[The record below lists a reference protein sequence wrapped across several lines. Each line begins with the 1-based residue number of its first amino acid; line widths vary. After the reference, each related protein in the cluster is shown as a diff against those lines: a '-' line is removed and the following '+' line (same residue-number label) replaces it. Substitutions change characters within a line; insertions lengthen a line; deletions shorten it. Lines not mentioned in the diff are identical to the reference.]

1 MGCSVISEVPRS
13 LSTLWNLFFWPWMAQ
28 IYTLKAVVG
37 GTKRT
42 EGSVQKHLLLHLP
55 LWSLTS
61 GLVEQKHNAEELG
74 KRQSGAA
81 LLQTALHA
89 GEGQC
94 MRQTVWG
101 YSLLYNQVS
110 TKHLRG
116 LFFFVFEFICNFHH
130 SSVLCA
136 IWMLRRALLGGT
148 GIMGKGFLS
157 GSMHTLK

>member
-1 MGCSVISEVPRS
+1 
-13 LSTLWNLFFWPWMAQ
+13 MAQ

-37 GTKRT
+37 GTKHT

-116 LFFFVFEFICNFHH
+116 LFFLSLNSFVISTIAQCF
-130 SSVLCA
+130 V
-136 IWMLRRALLGGT
+136 
-148 GIMGKGFLS
+148 LS
-157 GSMHTLK
+157 GCSGEHC